1 MPCTTLGGDMQGGV
15 HFFEGRLEQIGKGD
29 DHTVIQAPYKI
40 MRLRTVPDAD
50 YGEHQQV
57 GNCSRQNTAEV
68 LAPVPGGPF
77 AKSLHRLG
85 QRERVEQIITHPC
98 TEGDMPAPPEISQ
111 RGGKIRLAEVGHH
124 LNAEQLRDTQ
134 HHVDAA
140 GKIRILLQRIEQDRQ
155 QCHRP
160 GEGGIVPVKDRGN
173 RRRSQVGNGILFHRT
188 EQDHKEG
195 TLGALPLPRMRGG
208 QLGLHCSVPVDGAL
222 DQLREK

>member
-1 MPCTTLGGDMQGGV
+1 
-15 HFFEGRLEQIGKGD
+15 
-29 DHTVIQAPYKI
+29 
-40 MRLRTVPDAD
+40 
-50 YGEHQQV
+50 
-57 GNCSRQNTAEV
+57 
-68 LAPVPGGPF
+68 
-77 AKSLHRLG
+77 
-85 QRERVEQIITHPC
+85 
-98 TEGDMPAPPEISQ
+98 MPAPPEISQ

-173 RRRSQVGNGILFHRT
+173 RWCSQVGNGVFFHRT

-195 TLGALPLPRMRGG
+195 AFGALPLPGMRGG

-222 DQLREK
+222 DQLWEKRNKQQKPSRVLFSRVAAAEAVDQITDRLKGVKADAERHDQPQRRGCGGCHRTGQQARKI